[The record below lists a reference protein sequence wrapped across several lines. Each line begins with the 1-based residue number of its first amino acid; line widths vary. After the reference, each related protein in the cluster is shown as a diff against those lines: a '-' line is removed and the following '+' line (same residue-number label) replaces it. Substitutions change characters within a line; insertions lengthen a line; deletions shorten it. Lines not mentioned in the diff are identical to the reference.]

1 MLKLAANLDWLFCE
15 HSIAGRFQAAKA
27 AGFHGVEG
35 LFLWQHSLDVLLAAQ
50 QETGLPVALM
60 NAPAGNWQAGER
72 GLASL
77 PERDEEYQRSLMIA
91 RDYATAL
98 GCRKVH
104 VMAGLRVDTLS
115 ASAQRERLTD
125 RLRIACDV
133 MVEAGIDVLIEPL
146 NPEDM
151 PGYFVD
157 SFPLAESLI
166 NEVDRKNIGLQFDIY
181 HCQKIHGNVAHF
193 IERYLSIIKH
203 FQIASVPGRHE
214 PGTGELNEAWLFD
227 FIKQTGYQGWMGCE
241 YKPSTPGPESLRWMT
256 PYL

>member
-15 HSIAGRFQAAKA
+15 HPIAGRFQAAKA

-35 LFLWQHSLDVLLAAQ
+35 LFLWQHSLGVLLAAQ

-146 NPEDM
+146 NPQDM

-193 IERYLSIIKH
+193 IERYLPIIKH

>member
-15 HSIAGRFQAAKA
+15 RPIVERFQAAKA

-35 LFLWQHSLDVLLAAQ
+35 MFLWQHSLGELLEAQ
-50 QETGLPVALM
+50 RETGLPVALM

-77 PERDEEYQRSLMIA
+77 PGRDDEFHHSLLIA
-91 RDYATAL
+91 RDYATTL
-98 GCRKVH
+98 NCSKVH
-104 VMAGLRVDTLS
+104 VMAGLRVANFS
-115 ASAQRERLTD
+115 VSAQHELLTD

-133 MVEAGIDVLIEPL
+133 MAGANIDVMIEPL
-146 NPEDM
+146 NPDDM

-157 SFPLAESLI
+157 SFPLAARLI
-166 NEVDRKNIGLQFDIY
+166 RDVGRKNIGLQFDIY

-193 IERYLSIIKH
+193 IEHYLPIIKH
-203 FQIASVPGRHE
+203 FQIASVPDRHE
-214 PGTGELNEAWLFD
+214 PGTGELNEAWLFE
-227 FIKQTGYQGWMGCE
+227 FIKQTGYQDWIGCE
-241 YKPSTPGPESLRWMT
+241 YKPSTLGPESLRWII

>member
-15 HSIAGRFQAAKA
+15 HPIAGRFQAAKA

-60 NAPAGNWQAGER
+60 NAPAGNWRAGER

-104 VMAGLRVDTLS
+104 VMAGLRVNTLS

-146 NPEDM
+146 NPQDM

-193 IERYLSIIKH
+193 IERYLPIIKH